1 MAFEPATRAQQNYL
15 EILLNERG
23 FDRVRRNAWLSG
35 ETGKEIH
42 FLDDLSKAE
51 ASRMIDLLK
60 EEADDQTAARAIRP
74 PAIYVRIKKPD
85 G

>member
-1 MAFEPATRAQQNYL
+1 MPFEPATRAQQDYL
-15 EILLNERG
+15 QILCDKRG
-23 FDRVRRNAWLSG
+23 FNRVQRNAWLSG

-60 EEADDQTAARAIRP
+60 EEEDE
-74 PAIYVRIKKPD
+74 
-85 G
+85 